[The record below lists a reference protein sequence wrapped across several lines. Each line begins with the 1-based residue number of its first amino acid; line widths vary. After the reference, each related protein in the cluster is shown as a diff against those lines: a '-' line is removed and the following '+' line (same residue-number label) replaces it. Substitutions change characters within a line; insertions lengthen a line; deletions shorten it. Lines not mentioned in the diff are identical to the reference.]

1 VITIPRRTD
10 YDHPLH
16 VDGGSGQIAQA
27 AYSAHLDQLLI
38 QLLLT
43 TPGER
48 VNLPT
53 FGCGL
58 RQLLFAG
65 QSAALTANVKI
76 QVSQSVSQWLA
87 DQIQLTDVEV
97 VAGAAADPSLG
108 LSEGEI
114 LVTVSYLAVETQT
127 PAQVSVRVG

>member
-1 VITIPRRTD
+1 MTTVLQRHD
-10 YDHPLH
+10 YAHPLH
-16 VDGGSGQIAQA
+16 IDGGSGQMAEA

-65 QSAALTANVKI
+65 QSDALAANVRI
-76 QVSQSVSQWLA
+76 QVTQSVSLWLA
-87 DQIQLTDVEV
+87 GQIQLTDVEV

-108 LSEGEI
+108 LAEGEV

-127 PAQVSVRVG
+127 PAQVSVQVH

>member
-1 VITIPRRTD
+1 MTTVLRRTD
-10 YDHPLH
+10 YAHPLH
-16 VDGGSGQIAQA
+16 IDGGSGQMAQA

-65 QSAALTANVKI
+65 QSDALAANVKI
-76 QVSQSVSQWLA
+76 QVTQLVSLWLA

-108 LSEGEI
+108 LTEGEV

-127 PAQVSVRVG
+127 PAQVSVQVH